1 VGVMADDSE
10 FMIGLLKTIQS
21 NMAEMGRRMDRLDAR
36 MTSMEDRLE
45 RIEKRQTA
53 AQHFHQQVLVH
64 LTSIDERIDN
74 FTAEL
79 VGLARRVGALE
90 AANAR

>member
-1 VGVMADDSE
+1 MAEDNE
-10 FMIGLLKTIQS
+10 FMIGLLKTIQA
-21 NMAEMGRRMDRLDAR
+21 NMAELGRRMDRLDSR

-74 FTAEL
+74 FSAEL
-79 VGLARRVGALE
+79 VALGRRVGALE
-90 AANAR
+90 VTNAR

>member
-1 VGVMADDSE
+1 MAEDND
-10 FMIGLLKTIQS
+10 FMLGLLKTIQA
-21 NMAEMGRRMDRLDAR
+21 NMAELGRRMDRLDSR
-36 MTSMEDRLE
+36 LTSMEDRLE

-64 LTSIDERIDN
+64 LTSINERIDN
-74 FTAEL
+74 FSAEMI
-79 VGLARRVGALE
+79 GLARRVSALE

>member
-1 VGVMADDSE
+1 MADE
-10 FMIGLLKTIQS
+10 FIMELLKSIQA
-21 NMAEMGRRMDRLDAR
+21 NVAELGRRMDRLDAR

-74 FTAEL
+74 FSAEL
-79 VGLARRVGALE
+79 VGLTRRVAALE
-90 AANAR
+90 ARA

>member
-1 VGVMADDSE
+1 MADDFLVE
-10 FMIGLLKTIQS
+10 LLKGIQT
-21 NMAEMGRRMDRLDAR
+21 NIAELGRRMDRLDSR

-45 RIEKRQTA
+45 RIERRQTA

-74 FTAEL
+74 FSAEL
-79 VGLARRVGALE
+79 VGLTRRVAALE
-90 AANAR
+90 ARG